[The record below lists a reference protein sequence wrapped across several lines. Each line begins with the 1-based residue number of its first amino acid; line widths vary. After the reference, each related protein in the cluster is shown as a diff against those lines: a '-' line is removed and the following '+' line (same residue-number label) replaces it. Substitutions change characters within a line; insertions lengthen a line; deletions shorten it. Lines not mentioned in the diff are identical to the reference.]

1 MIVQD
6 SRQVLNDF
14 SHLGGADRW
23 QMTVKVLNDPILDKI
38 QSLIL
43 IEILVR
49 SKYLK
54 KCIRATNFYT
64 VYCTL
69 CTFIT
74 YLYWFSDHLNVV
86 KVFNGVVIG
95 ISWCILPTTRTI

>member
-6 SRQVLNDF
+6 SRLVLNDF

-49 SKYLK
+49 SEDLTK
-54 KCIRATNFYT
+54 
-64 VYCTL
+64 
-69 CTFIT
+69 IT
-74 YLYWFSDHLNVV
+74 RL
-86 KVFNGVVIG
+86 
-95 ISWCILPTTRTI
+95 